1 MLFSGAKRRIISKE
15 AREFAI
21 LGGNEWIDD
30 ISYAP
35 DSPIVLNYL
44 KYAEYLGIKPEQ
56 IKVTL
61 PPRTEE
67 QIKKIDDLLSGLD
80 RSKPLIVIAP
90 ATTWKNKHWNKDNWK
105 TVVDN
110 LKDRC
115 NIVFTGGPN
124 DSELIEY
131 INQGRYLNLAGKT
144 DIIEL
149 MELFSRANLVMAPD
163 SGSAHLAWATGK
175 PAVITIFTCTPK
187 EVLAPLGDG
196 KKYIALGGKGLVCQ
210 PCFKRKCKL
219 HKNIDIQKLFSGSFK
234 RKQNSCVIADAVYN
248 HWCAKIKSV
257 DFINEFSNEDNFDSS
272 IMANLI
278 EQMVLTSGT
287 LSIADRMAGLISD
300 YVNVIDIHAANE
312 SLISDIL
319 ADVIQDFVLD
329 FGFEYLS
336 DEEKASA
343 KKVCQNRKIP
353 AFNFIEKEMQE
364 IVGEAGLTALFNE
377 MSTNPKALLPSFE
390 DNYHKWLEYM
400 FISFVATLEIP
411 DYDPE
416 ANMVLEIL
424 LKKIK
429 VA

>member
-1 MLFSGAKRRIISKE
+1 MEEKKQKVLLIKLSSLGDVIFNVPLANALKDAGYEVTWLTSEKGIQIVQNNPCVDKAILAPLVKWKKRGPCKENFDEYLEILKQIRAEKFDIAIDSQMMLKSLYWMLFSGAKRRIISKE

-175 PAVITIFTCTPK
+175 TAVITIFTCTPK

-219 HKNIDIQKLFSGSFK
+219 HKNIDACTNFPNPGDVLEVVQNLLFS
-234 RKQNSCVIADAVYN
+234 
-248 HWCAKIKSV
+248 
-257 DFINEFSNEDNFDSS
+257 
-272 IMANLI
+272 
-278 EQMVLTSGT
+278 
-287 LSIADRMAGLISD
+287 
-300 YVNVIDIHAANE
+300 
-312 SLISDIL
+312 
-319 ADVIQDFVLD
+319 
-329 FGFEYLS
+329 
-336 DEEKASA
+336 
-343 KKVCQNRKIP
+343 
-353 AFNFIEKEMQE
+353 
-364 IVGEAGLTALFNE
+364 
-377 MSTNPKALLPSFE
+377 
-390 DNYHKWLEYM
+390 
-400 FISFVATLEIP
+400 
-411 DYDPE
+411 
-416 ANMVLEIL
+416 
-424 LKKIK
+424 
-429 VA
+429 